1 MDRAVGSSRH
11 RGGVAGRQ
19 GAKQPH
25 NLVVVDSSP
34 TRPTI
39 VEFLTYHLNVP
50 ETQPLE
56 DERGVD
62 TAQIRA
68 LLRLSPAE
76 RCAHM
81 VEVANTMLAIREHA
95 QAART

>member
-1 MDRAVGSSRH
+1 MVWGTSFPGSCCATEPK
-11 RGGVAGRQ
+11 GTT
-19 GAKQPH
+19 H
-25 NLVVVDSSP
+25 NLVVVGSSP

-39 VEFLTYHLNVP
+39 VEFLTYHLSVP
-50 ETQPLE
+50 EIQPLE